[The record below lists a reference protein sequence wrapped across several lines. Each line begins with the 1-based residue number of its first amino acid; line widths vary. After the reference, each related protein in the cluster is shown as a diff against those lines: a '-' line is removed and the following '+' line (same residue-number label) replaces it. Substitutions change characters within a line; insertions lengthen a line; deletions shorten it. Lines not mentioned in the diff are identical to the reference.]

1 MEIRPGSFNF
11 ARTSDEGPQTAE
23 TAVVFPRRVL
33 RATAGMAGY
42 SATFDDGDHHFGRL
56 TVELS
61 ATIDPADDTRVLVG
75 ATFGLRD
82 WSNEWDDDYSGNL
95 QFVVLAELERV
106 TPPTPG
112 NPRGDLIIVD
122 AEISQVI
129 QHFRSSAHLNSANV
143 FPDNSIRLVAD
154 KPTAVR
160 LYVDYDASSGLAPI
174 PSLTGTL
181 DVTGPGGTVTLTP
194 LAPVVPRRDA
204 QIARG
209 QAGHTLT
216 FIIAQERSV
225 GTVTLRARV
234 FSAFDPT
241 QFSATFERTLAFEA
255 IPALP
260 VMAVGINYTGPDVND
275 GATPASLAAPV
286 LVDFV
291 NTVMTTEKLF
301 PIPQVSITSFVTM
314 NYDEEIESDINEGCD
329 KFDDLLDAVAELRG
343 DSEDIVLGLYNTGVR
358 TGSVGGCGGGG
369 AAVARSGRGATVAHE
384 LGHALGRDHA
394 PCDNVTRCATPR
406 NTDDDYP
413 RYSGYDSDSIGEF
426 GVDTADGSIK
436 DPASAHDIM
445 GYSGNKWI
453 SPYTY
458 KALLS
463 RIPAVAGPSPA
474 AAGRIDEDRGD
485 WIKIKTPQLFLVM
498 SITRKRAVRLGPAFH
513 FPAYPQPLG
522 TMPTS
527 FEVELQDDKGNMLKH
542 ACLFASAHE
551 DACACAHDAFPLR
564 IRQAIGFDPAATR
577 LVIYECGE
585 PVFEREIGEAPPLEL
600 VVDGAADA
608 LAPSLSLRWSAAA
621 DQPLWYLVQWRD
633 AAGTWRGLAPRTT
646 ANSLTVPK
654 WVFGRQQA
662 VGIRVL
668 ASSGI
673 ATGEVR
679 WEGQLAP
686 SPILRAARVT
696 IGLAGMSSAAS
707 GTVAIP
713 ALLRASVRTGRGAA
727 LPASRVFWYDHRGTE
742 IGRGGTLDLRALSPG
757 FHTIS
762 TVMLDAGHGPG
773 SQNWDIEVRRGGQ
786 FLLHLKQP
794 SSHDAKE

>member
-1 MEIRPGSFNF
+1 M
-11 ARTSDEGPQTAE
+11 A
-23 TAVVFPRRVL
+23 FPRRVL

-42 SATFDDGDHHFGRL
+42 SATFDDNDHHLGRM
-56 TVELS
+56 TVELGS
-61 ATIDPADDTRVLVG
+61 TIDPADATRVLVG
-75 ATFGLRD
+75 GTFGLRD
-82 WSNEWDDDYSGNL
+82 WSNEWDDSYSGNL
-95 QFVVLAELERV
+95 QFVVLAELERI

-112 NPRGDLIIVD
+112 NPRGDLVIVD

-129 QHFRSSAHLNSANV
+129 QHFRSSAHLDSANV

-160 LYVDYDASSGLAPI
+160 LYVDYDANSGLAPI

-181 DVTGPGGTVTLTP
+181 DVSGPGGTVTLTP
-194 LAPVVPRRDA
+194 LAPIVPRRDA

-209 QAGHTLT
+209 QAGHTLI
-216 FIIAQERSV
+216 FIIPQERSV

-234 FSAFDPT
+234 ASAFDPT
-241 QFSATFERTLAFEA
+241 QFSSRFERTLDFEA

-260 VMAVGINYTGPDVND
+260 VMAVGINYTGPDIND

-286 LVDFV
+286 LADFV

-301 PIPQVSITSFVTM
+301 PIPQVSITSFVSM
-314 NYDEEIESDINEGCD
+314 DYDNDIESDINEGCD
-329 KFDDLLDAVAELRG
+329 KFDDLLDAVAEMRG

-358 TGSVGGCGGGG
+358 TGSVGGCGGGA
-369 AAVARSGRGATVAHE
+369 AAVARTGRGATVAHE
-384 LGHALGRDHA
+384 LGHALGRQHA
-394 PCDNVTRCATPR
+394 PCDNVTRCANPL
-406 NTDDDYP
+406 NTDAAYP

-426 GVDTADGSIK
+426 GIDTNDGSVK
-436 DPASAHDIM
+436 DPANAHDIM

-463 RIPAVAGPSPA
+463 RIPAVASLSPG
-474 AAGRIDEDRGD
+474 AAGRTEQDRGD
-485 WIKIKTPQLFLVM
+485 WIKIKTPHLFLVM
-498 SITRKRAVRLGPAFH
+498 SITRQRAVTLRPAFH

-542 ACLFASAHE
+542 ACLFTSGHE
-551 DACACAHDAFPLR
+551 DACACARDAFPLR

-577 LVIYECGE
+577 LVIYDCGKAI
-585 PVFEREIGEAPPLEL
+585 FEQAIGRTAPLEL

-608 LAPSLSLRWSAAA
+608 LAPSLNLRWNSAAA
-621 DQPLWYLVQWRD
+621 DALWFLVQWRD
-633 AAGTWRGLAPRTT
+633 AAGTWRGLVPRTM
-646 ANSLTVPK
+646 ANALTVPK
-654 WVFGRQQA
+654 QLFGRQQA

-673 ATGEVR
+673 ATAEVR
-679 WEGQLAP
+679 WEGQLAQA
-686 SPILRAARVT
+686 PIPLGARLA
-696 IGLAGMSSAAS
+696 IGLADVASTAS
-707 GTVAIP
+707 GAVALP
-713 ALLRASVRTGRGAA
+713 ALLRAQVRTGRGAA
-727 LPASRVFWYDHRGTE
+727 LPASQVFWYDHRGTE
-742 IGRGGTLDLRALSPG
+742 IGRGSTLDLHALSPG

-762 TVMLDAGHGPG
+762 TVVLDAGQGSG
-773 SQNWDIEVRRGGQ
+773 SQDWRIEVRRGGQ
-786 FLLHLKQP
+786 YLLHTGQ
-794 SSHDAKE
+794 SSPHDAKE